1 MAYSANGLFRFS
13 DGGILGSGAGSVKGL
28 CHYVTNDVA
37 GTVEAAGY
45 FNAAASFLTVGSLIF
60 ASLDLDGTP
69 AFKAYM
75 VTANSGSAVTIAA
88 QTAS

>member
-13 DGGILGSGAGSVKGL
+13 NGCILGTGPGSVKGL
-28 CHYVTNDVA
+28 CHYVTNDTA

-45 FNAAASFLTVGSLIF
+45 FNAAAGFLPVGSIIF

-75 VTANSGSAVTIAA
+75 VTANTGSVVTIAA
-88 QTAS
+88 QTVA